1 MKIKEELENYKRTI
15 YTINRIKEEIK
26 EILDSRTEIAGPSY
40 DVVGGIP
47 KRGFKQ
53 SNLEKNII
61 NTYDKI
67 QKKKNIILKLEKK
80 LNLIDS
86 IIILLKEEEK
96 DIIISFY
103 LQGVSNRKIAERYN
117 VSVEAMKK
125 RKKRII
131 NKMQKEYDNSL
142 KS

>member
-86 IIILLKEEEK
+86 IIILLKEEVKE
-96 DIIISFY
+96 
-103 LQGVSNRKIAERYN
+103 VAERYN

>member
-1 MKIKEELENYKRTI
+1 M
-15 YTINRIKEEIK
+15 
-26 EILDSRTEIAGPSY
+26 
-40 DVVGGIP
+40 
-47 KRGFKQ
+47 
-53 SNLEKNII
+53 
-61 NTYDKI
+61 
-67 QKKKNIILKLEKK
+67 KLEKK

>member
-61 NTYDKI
+61 NTHDKI
-67 QKKKNIILKLEKK
+67 QKKKKYHIEI
-80 LNLIDS
+80 
-86 IIILLKEEEK
+86 
-96 DIIISFY
+96 
-103 LQGVSNRKIAERYN
+103 
-117 VSVEAMKK
+117 
-125 RKKRII
+125 RKKVKFNRFY
-131 NKMQKEYDNSL
+131 NYFT
-142 KS
+142 